1 MNHLLREQAPIT
13 TAAWKQIDDEGRRQL
28 VAALAARKLVEFVGP
43 LGWDHSATNLGRT
56 EELASTPT
64 DGLSARQRRVL
75 PLVELRASFRVDREE
90 LLAADRGALDVELD
104 ELGRAARHVARAE
117 NIAVFHGW
125 QSAGII
131 GVTAASP
138 HPSISLSGDYARYP
152 SDVARAV
159 RVLLDAGVQG
169 PYGLALGPEE
179 YTGVVETTEAGGILV
194 FDHLHKILGGPIVW
208 APGVEGAVVVSQ
220 RGGDFFLESGEDIA
234 IGYDHHD
241 AERVHL
247 YVEES
252 FTFHVASPEAGIAL
266 VAAKRGAA

>member
-1 MNHLLREQAPIT
+1 MNHLLRDHAPIT
-13 TAAWKQIDDEGRRQL
+13 AAAWKAIDDEGRRQL

-56 EELASTPT
+56 EDLPSAPGE
-64 DGLSARQRRVL
+64 GLSAKQRRVL
-75 PLVELRASFRVDREE
+75 PVVELRSPFRVGRDE
-90 LLAADRGALDVELD
+90 LLAADRGASDIDLT
-104 ELGRAARHVARAE
+104 ELGRAARQIARAE
-117 NIAVFHGW
+117 NVSVFHGYGA
-125 QSAGII
+125 AGIV

-138 HPSISLSGDYARYP
+138 HDPIELSGDYARYP
-152 SDVARAV
+152 SEVARAV
-159 RVLLDAGVQG
+159 STLLDSGVQG

-194 FDHLHKILGGPIVW
+194 FDHLRHILGGPIVW

-220 RGGDFFLESGEDIA
+220 RGDDFSFESGEDIA

-241 AERVHL
+241 GEHVHL

-266 VAAKRGAA
+266 SASGTK